1 MNIITVSVT
10 VLQYKCS
17 FNDFKEVFVRDKF
30 KKKRFSEKQYNFWGR
45 ACFGWVVR
53 RTANKHFFKVGL
65 GMRMN

>member
-30 KKKRFSEKQYNFWGR
+30 LKKDSQKSNII
-45 ACFGWVVR
+45 FG
-53 RTANKHFFKVGL
+53 VGPVL
-65 GMRMN
+65 GG